1 MTRTS
6 QDLREDLNKA
16 KNQLLKAYNR
26 IDDRLIKLAK
36 THPQAVFSIV
46 GSTKYKAQ
54 VIVDTWHIVKDHD
67 AQSKLK
73 YIENIENWIKEQNP
87 TIQLKLNLFEED
99 EKNV

>member
-1 MTRTS
+1 MNKTAKE
-6 QDLREDLNKA
+6 LKEDLNKA
-16 KNQLLKAYNR
+16 KNQLLGVYNR
-26 IDDRLIKLAK
+26 IDDRLLKLAK

-54 VIVDTWHIVKDHD
+54 VIVDTWAIVKDHD
-67 AQSKLK
+67 TQSKLN

-87 TIQLKLNLFEED
+87 TVQLNMFDD